1 MGVNANVET
10 TIYLPDTPKRVKAA
24 LVLHTSSG
32 LKEAD
37 HIHQGFFEVPVS
49 RTSGYAKG
57 HDTCC
62 DQDCAKKA
70 NPPAFSMVSA
80 YVPGTVTRSAKS
92 VRIGSRG

>member
-1 MGVNANVET
+1 VLACVQTGFAQTLDLASSRMMGVNANVET

-70 NPPAFSMVSA
+70 NPAVAFA
-80 YVPGTVTRSAKS
+80 Q
-92 VRIGSRG
+92 